1 MRHAVRALIR
11 LLAVGPDYGE
21 RYIPADAAAAQRSA
35 RGTVEASCEVRRA
48 PGDKGMGVFAA
59 EPIEPGRWVCRYMGE
74 VVATSASQAAPLFD
88 PLGLISVSTA
98 GLREVEPSSDYLLE
112 LTPGLCIDGRHSEHF
127 SRFVNHDEHG
137 QPHATQ
143 TCMSRGLE
151 VPARGLPCWPHSR
164 RHGLGTHRQPLRARE
179 CRRAARRSVCCCGH
193 CSGRGIDL
201 RLWGGVLARI
211 GQRAERGHR
220 HSVSLVSLQVKF
232 ISMITYWQYW
242 PWAAHVTRT
251 PRR

>member
-1 MRHAVRALIR
+1 MRHAVRALI

-35 RGTVEASCEVRRA
+35 RGTIEASCEVRRA

-137 QPHATQ
+137 QPHPLT
-143 TCMSRGLE
+143 L
-151 VPARGLPCWPHSR
+151 
-164 RHGLGTHRQPLRARE
+164 RH
-179 CRRAARRSVCCCGH
+179 V
-193 CSGRGIDL
+193 
-201 RLWGGVLARI
+201 
-211 GQRAERGHR
+211 
-220 HSVSLVSLQVKF
+220 
-232 ISMITYWQYW
+232 
-242 PWAAHVTRT
+242 HVTRPSGARPWPAMLASLT
-251 PRR
+251 TAWSWHPQATSSCA